1 MIGLSPKEG
10 KIVPTRRKPH
20 MIVTRSKE
28 QESRPARL
36 PKPRTS
42 SGRQWR
48 RMDLH
53 LHTPASVDY
62 REANVS
68 YLSLLKKAEER
79 GLDIVAFTDHNTVA
93 GYERYLNEVES
104 LELLERLNRLTDAE
118 AAQLDEYRRL
128 QEKLLVLPGFELT
141 ATLGFHILAIFS
153 PDTSVRALEHLLL
166 NLHVPPDKLDLGSG
180 EVGATSDVLSAY
192 RLIDEAG
199 GLAIAAH
206 ANSSHGVAMPGFD
219 FGGQTRVSYTQ
230 DPHLHALEVTD
241 LTSKSRRRTAL
252 FFSGTKPEY
261 PRRMH
266 LIQSSDSHRL
276 TGIPNNNQELG
287 VGDRATEILLDDLSV
302 EAIKQVFLG
311 NDFARIRPYEPHE
324 TQAYDPILAA
334 REDGETLVQAFH
346 EHLTRGRGIERAIVQ
361 DVVALANTNGGTIY
375 IGLSGNPRSQVLGV
389 QRPSEAIHQLKS
401 EIARHVV
408 PPLEAQL
415 DAQRIGNRS
424 VIRIIVPRGSEVPYA
439 LDGTQIY
446 VRSENE
452 TSLAVRDEIVNL
464 VRDAVAV
471 ELAARPV
478 EESPMEAG
486 APPQLPPEPAAGPE
500 LPAPPPHTGVQV
512 IPAEKRRGETQY
524 SVRDLRNNRLIH
536 NVTRSSARKL
546 WQYAISELEE
556 HPIDPSQVKWLG
568 DIGLSSA
575 HKRAGK
581 VRYDLVQRDSMG
593 NLHIYYGVTDD
604 GIHGPWKGLI
614 EREGGEPT
622 ELAEVEEPERVGTF
636 EGFGE
641 QELEHAESAEAFERR
656 ESEQG
661 GPQEGL
667 QPQEPE
673 YPELPEVVE
682 APDLRHEQAPVD
694 FQDQKTA
701 RGEGAGAE
709 REGGAETWGVSTPL
723 HAVSEGE
730 RETEGRTESFGSK
743 WQEPS
748 KDVVRLGAERTWQPG
763 DAEIQTDTQ
772 SSERK
777 PEVTAEQEPGGP
789 DTARSKPGEES
800 HERTAIGTRAEQEP
814 LTTTEQAPRAA
825 SEDKIKTEVEISQDS
840 GKMEQHPLAQQK
852 DEAQDTK

>member
-1 MIGLSPKEG
+1 
-10 KIVPTRRKPH
+10 
-20 MIVTRSKE
+20 
-28 QESRPARL
+28 
-36 PKPRTS
+36 
-42 SGRQWR
+42 
-48 RMDLH
+48 MDLH

-62 REANVS
+62 REANVT

-79 GLDIVAFTDHNTVA
+79 GLDIIAFTDHNTVA

-104 LELLERLNRLTDAE
+104 LELLERLNRLTDVE
-118 AAQLDEYRRL
+118 RSQLAEYRRL

-141 ATLGFHILAIFS
+141 ATLGFHILGIF
-153 PDTSVRALEHLLL
+153 PHGTSVRALEHLLL

-180 EVGATSDVLSAY
+180 EVGATSDVLTAY

-206 ANSSHGVAMPGFD
+206 SNSSHGVAMPGFD

-302 EAIKQVFLG
+302 EAIKDVFLG
-311 NDFARIRPYEPHE
+311 NDFARVRPYEPTE
-324 TQAYDPILAA
+324 THAYDPILAA

-346 EHLTRGRGIERAIVQ
+346 EHLTRGRTIERAIVQ

-375 IGLSGNPRSQVLGV
+375 IGLSSNPRSQVVGV

-401 EIARHVV
+401 EISKHVV

-415 DAQRIGNRS
+415 DAQRIAARS

-471 ELAARPV
+471 ELAAQPIQ
-478 EESPMEAG
+478 ESPGETG
-486 APPQLPPEPAAGPE
+486 APLELPAEPSAGLE

-512 IPAEKRRGETQY
+512 VPAEKRRGETQY

-546 WQYAISELEE
+546 WQYAISEFEE
-556 HPIDPSQVKWLG
+556 HPIDPAQVKWLD

-575 HKRAGK
+575 HRRAGK
-581 VRYDLVQRDSMG
+581 VRYDLVQRDNLG
-593 NLHIYYGVTDD
+593 NLHIYYGVTED
-604 GIHGPWKGLI
+604 GIHGPWKALI
-614 EREGGEPT
+614 EREGGEPS
-622 ELAEVEEPERVGTF
+622 EGPEGEEPERGQVP
-636 EGFGE
+636 EGF
-641 QELEHAESAEAFERR
+641 ESAENLEV
-656 ESEQG
+656 EYNNLLPPEM
-661 GPQEGL
+661 
-667 QPQEPE
+667 E
-673 YPELPEVVE
+673 YPEISSAPEGQESEDAGMSEDAETRGRGEAEVMEDEGTQDVGARRSALTWARVE
-682 APDLRHEQAPVD
+682 EELNAEATTPALGQTPSQQGAGEAETARTASPQESQEPVTMGTPAEDEPATFAEHQPTPPTDQAAAAPLGQAPVEPSG
-694 FQDQKTA
+694 QI
-701 RGEGAGAE
+701 
-709 REGGAETWGVSTPL
+709 
-723 HAVSEGE
+723 
-730 RETEGRTESFGSK
+730 TESAAGSEAATAAV
-743 WQEPS
+743 QEP
-748 KDVVRLGAERTWQPG
+748 D
-763 DAEIQTDTQ
+763 
-772 SSERK
+772 
-777 PEVTAEQEPGGP
+777 
-789 DTARSKPGEES
+789 
-800 HERTAIGTRAEQEP
+800 
-814 LTTTEQAPRAA
+814 AA
-825 SEDKIKTEVEISQDS
+825 SESASTHQVENNQDS
-840 GKMEQHPLAQQK
+840 GKMEEHPLPDRNDQV
-852 DEAQDTK
+852 QDDK

>member
-1 MIGLSPKEG
+1 
-10 KIVPTRRKPH
+10 
-20 MIVTRSKE
+20 
-28 QESRPARL
+28 
-36 PKPRTS
+36 
-42 SGRQWR
+42 
-48 RMDLH
+48 MDLH

-62 REANVS
+62 REANVT

-79 GLDIVAFTDHNTVA
+79 GLDIIAFTDHNTVA

-118 AAQLDEYRRL
+118 RTQLAEYRRL

-141 ATLGFHILAIFS
+141 ATLGFHILGIF
-153 PDTSVRALEHLLL
+153 PQDTSVRALEHLLL

-180 EVGATSDVLSAY
+180 EVGATSDVLTAY

-230 DPHLHALEVTD
+230 DSHLHALEVTD
-241 LTSKSRRRTAL
+241 LTSKSRRRAGL

-287 VGDRATEILLDDLSV
+287 IGDRATEIFLDDLTV
-302 EAIKQVFLG
+302 EAIKEVFLG
-311 NDFARIRPYEPHE
+311 NDFARVRPYEPSE
-324 TQAYDPILAA
+324 THVYDPILAA

-346 EHLTRGRGIERAIVQ
+346 EHLARGRAIERAIVQ

-375 IGLSGNPRSQVLGV
+375 IGLSANPRSQVVGV

-401 EIARHVV
+401 EIAKHVV

-415 DAQRIGNRS
+415 DAQRIGARS

-439 LDGTQIY
+439 LDATQIY

-471 ELAARPV
+471 ELAAQPIQ
-478 EESPMEAG
+478 ESPADTGLPLES
-486 APPQLPPEPAAGPE
+486 PPEPSAGTE
-500 LPAPPPHTGVQV
+500 LPAPPPHTGVQIV
-512 IPAEKRRGETQY
+512 PAEKRRGETQY

-546 WQYAISELEE
+546 WQYAITEFEE

-581 VRYDLVQRDSMG
+581 VRYDLVQRDRTG
-593 NLHIYYGVTDD
+593 NLNIYYGVTED

-622 ELAEVEEPERVGTF
+622 E
-636 EGFGE
+636 
-641 QELEHAESAEAFERR
+641 SAEAEEVERGQVPEGFETA
-656 ESEQG
+656 ETL
-661 GPQEGL
+661 EGV
-667 QPQEPE
+667 PPEME
-673 YPELPEVVE
+673 YPEIAGTLEGQENEDAGIREDAEAWGRGDADIREDEGKRDVEGARDSAVTWGRVE
-682 APDLRHEQAPVD
+682 AELNAEAPTRPLGQNPSEQDAGEPEAARTTSPEDSHEPMTMGTPAEEEPAT
-694 FQDQKTA
+694 FADQP
-701 RGEGAGAE
+701 AGASY
-709 REGGAETWGVSTPL
+709 G
-723 HAVSEGE
+723 
-730 RETEGRTESFGSK
+730 
-743 WQEPS
+743 QEPTMPT
-748 KDVVRLGAERTWQPG
+748 G
-763 DAEIQTDTQ
+763 
-772 SSERK
+772 
-777 PEVTAEQEPGGP
+777 
-789 DTARSKPGEES
+789 
-800 HERTAIGTRAEQEP
+800 
-814 LTTTEQAPRAA
+814 QAPRPAA
-825 SEDKIKTEVEISQDS
+825 EPESITPTGQAHQTTAEHETTGQVENNQDS
-840 GKMEQHPLAQQK
+840 SKMEEHPLPEQNDQA
-852 DEAQDTK
+852 